1 MTMTKT
7 KKKVRPV
14 SRSFWTFLR
23 YMPSFIRAPFLRSK
37 FELEYDLPE
46 EIVLKQAET
55 ESEIKQALTLVHDS
69 YVELGYMDEN
79 KHRMRFSK
87 FLVLP
92 TTVILI
98 AKWKDE
104 VIGTISIV
112 SDSAF
117 GLPSD
122 PVWAEHKFREK
133 GELIAE
139 ISALCI
145 KKNFVFRR
153 GKLLMA
159 LCKIMYM
166 YCNQILKI
174 DKIVASTTSE
184 VESFYTDI
192 LLFEPL
198 KENRGDAHHMVK
210 GNPSFYGS
218 LPIGKR
224 LYELH
229 KAVYGKVKDPRKNIF
244 HYFHVAEP
252 KWVQLPATRSSL
264 QSYTKDKNK
273 AINGL
278 IQKNEQLVEDFETTD
293 IHIIQNLDASVSL
306 DVLKKTQFIRKPRP
320 RFEIRTP
327 AVAFV
332 NGSTVPEPCRILNV
346 SDNGLQIKLEQPHTQ
361 VLLGQPVLVVFEHN
375 KEWITCQ
382 ATIKWLESQKR
393 LGCMVT
399 EDKSHSWKKFVELV
413 WKDVGV
419 IQQVVR
425 AQRKSS

>member
-1 MTMTKT
+1 MMMTKT

-14 SRSFWTFLR
+14 SRSFWTFLG

-37 FELEYDLPE
+37 FEVEYDLPE
-46 EIVLKQAET
+46 EIILKQAET

-69 YVELGYMDEN
+69 YVKLGYMDEN

-98 AKWKDE
+98 AKWKEE

-122 PVWAEHKFREK
+122 PVWATHKFRER

-145 KKNFVFRR
+145 KKNFNFRR
-153 GKLLMA
+153 GRLLMA
-159 LCKIMYM
+159 LCKTMYD
-166 YCNQILKI
+166 YCNQILKL
-174 DKIVASTTSE
+174 DTIVASTTSE

-192 LLFEPL
+192 LLFEQL
-198 KENRGDAHHMVK
+198 QENRGEAHHMVK
-210 GNPSFYGS
+210 GNPSFYGF
-218 LPIGKR
+218 LPIGKK
-224 LYELH
+224 LYARH
-229 KAVYGKVKDPRKNIF
+229 KAVYGKVKNLKKNLF
-244 HYFHVAEP
+244 HFFHVFEP
-252 KWVQLPATRSSL
+252 KWSQLPTISSSL
-264 QSYTKDKNK
+264 QSYTKNKNK
-273 AINGL
+273 AINEL
-278 IQKNEQLVEDFETTD
+278 IQKNENLVEDFETTD

-306 DVLKKTQFIRKPRP
+306 DSLKKTQFIRKPRP

-332 NGSTVPEPCRILNV
+332 NGSTTPEPCKILNI
-346 SDNGLQIKLEQPHTQ
+346 SDNGLQIKLEQAHSQ

-413 WKDVGV
+413 WHDVGV
-419 IQQVVR
+419 SQQTSR
-425 AQRKSS
+425 PQRKSS